1 MEKKLSVL
9 VVFFGLIVIFCAA
22 LLFQSQFINIENLV
36 NLYIIESGTAGV
48 LIFILF
54 AAFSTVISMFSSLPA
69 VPFAVLAWGKTL
81 TFVFLITGWVIG
93 SLVSYVLGRY
103 GLYTIFKR
111 SVFLKKVVAYQQKL
125 SENSEFILVVLFRLA
140 LPSEITGLVLG
151 GLRYNFTKYLLA
163 TFISEIPF
171 AIVAVYA
178 SGALIFSDIKGLLL
192 WVAFGGV
199 GFFIV
204 AKIFTKRIKLDWE
217 K

>member
-1 MEKKLSVL
+1 MTKKLPILVIL
-9 VVFFGLIVIFCAA
+9 AIFIVVFFAFV
-22 LLFQSQFINIENLV
+22 LFQSDFSNIENIV
-36 NLYIIESGTAGV
+36 NLYIIESGTSGV
-48 LIFILF
+48 LVFILF

-69 VPFAVLAWGKTL
+69 VPFAVLAWGKAL

-103 GLYTIFKR
+103 GLYLIFKR
-111 SVFLKKVVAYQQKL
+111 SVFLKKVEAYQQKL

-163 TFISEIPF
+163 TLISEIPF

-192 WVAFGGV
+192 WGALGVV

-204 AKIFTKRIKLDWE
+204 AKIFTKRIKLDW
-217 K
+217 